1 MKKVIY
7 NILLFAVIMMI
18 SCDDDDDINVF
29 DKTADERAA
38 EAIAA
43 LKADLIAPPHGW
55 KVSYKPVDGAGS
67 YFVIMKFEAN
77 NKVTIETDLGANSGE
92 FQTQTISYRIDSSLG
107 LELIF
112 ETYSFFSFLFEQE
125 QATFGAEYEF
135 NYVNKTPDNALVFKS
150 KTDIANPTIIVF
162 QQAAQNEKSF
172 LAKNM
177 SLNLDKFGEPLNFFG
192 SFSSVRIAYTD
203 KDLAIYF
210 SIDAFKRVAEFN
222 YISLKSS
229 TATGQALTLTTPYTL
244 RRDSIVF
251 DTPLRTTFNGNN
263 IVLKS
268 LYLNTLTET
277 MASYCPPATQAAPV
291 FSGVT
296 SSNDKVSMETT
307 LFNNNGASFKT
318 SAEIYI
324 ADVQNIINE
333 NGQRAASQIVQ
344 DLKGALVMVIYND
357 YAIST
362 TENLSAVGFLFQNDD
377 ETTSIAVKRYTATYA
392 GNAVELVFDPDVF
405 FVRNPDTDADVN
417 NMQKYL
423 DLLMQGGKAYIY
435 KLDDQFYELYNP
447 CSGWSFAFQ
456 RI

>member
-1 MKKVIY
+1 MKKSFY
-7 NILLFAVIMMI
+7 NILLFAVILMI
-18 SCDDDDDINVF
+18 SCDDDDVNVF
-29 DKTADERAA
+29 EKTADERAA

-55 KVSYKPVDGAGS
+55 KVSYKPINDGGS

-77 NKVTIETDLGANSGE
+77 NKVTIETDLGANNGE
-92 FQTQTISYRIDSSLG
+92 FQQQTIGYRIDNSLG

-112 ETYSFFSFLFEQE
+112 ENYSFFSFLFEQE

-135 NYVNKTPDNALVFKS
+135 NYVNKTPDNALVFRS
-150 KTDIANPTIIVF
+150 KTDIAAPTIIVF
-162 QQAAQNEKSF
+162 QQAAQNERSF
-172 LAKNM
+172 LAKTM
-177 SLNLDKFGEPLNFFG
+177 SLNLAKFGEPLNFFG

-222 YISLKSS
+222 FISPRNS
-229 TATGQALTLTTPYTL
+229 TATGQALNLTTPYIL

-251 DTPLRTTFNGNN
+251 DTPLRTTFNGNS

-268 LYLNTLTET
+268 LYLNTLSET
-277 MASYCPPATQAAPV
+277 MASYCPPATTAAPL

-296 SSNDKVSMETT
+296 SSNDKVSMEAT
-307 LFNNNGASFKT
+307 LFNNHGASFRT
-318 SAEIYI
+318 SSEIYI

-333 NGQRAASQIVQ
+333 NGERAATQITN
-344 DLKGALVMVIYND
+344 DLKGALVMVIYNN
-357 YAIST
+357 YAISPT
-362 TENLSAVGFLFQNDD
+362 DNLSAVGFLLQNND
-377 ETTSIAVKRYTATYA
+377 ETTSIAVKRYTATYT
-392 GNAVELVFDPDVF
+392 GNAVEMTFDPDVF
-405 FVRNPDTDADVN
+405 FVRNPDTDADVSK
-417 NMQKYL
+417 MQPYL

-435 KLDDQFYELYNP
+435 RLDDQFYELYNP